1 MTFAPAAW
9 QHRTPG
15 EAGQVTGSGAAAPAE
30 GAGGA
35 RTWRLTAAVF
45 LVALVILILNARGQ
59 IFFDTKLGVDLDPA
73 GFYARLWQLWNPDE
87 WFGTL
92 QDQYIGYAFP
102 MAPFYL
108 AGQLLKVPVWL
119 MERFWLSL
127 LIAAGFAGLVKLGE
141 ALRIGTDRSR
151 VVAGLAFALWP
162 TFTIVIGSTSAGI
175 LPGLLV
181 PWAVLPLVRAA
192 GGGSLVRAAARSGV
206 AVLCMGGVN
215 ATSTLDVLIL
225 PAVFILT
232 QLRGRRLAALAAL
245 WAGAAGLATA
255 WWVVPLLLQAK
266 YSFNFLPYV
275 EQSATTTG
283 TMSAATF
290 LRGAGNWTA
299 YLNLGQPWLQAGWV
313 MVAYPIAIIA
323 AAVAAATGLLGLA
336 RRDLPAGG
344 WLRWSVGI
352 AALIALAGYPGPLG
366 GLFHQPVDQL
376 LNGFAAPLR
385 SVYKVEPVA
394 AAALA
399 LGIAHGLVLRTRRPA
414 LAADPA
420 PRALWH
426 LIAAPVIGLV
436 LLGLAYPQVSGRVL
450 NSGSFGSVPPYWYQ
464 AAAYLKLHSPR
475 APALVVPAAAHG
487 TFLWGEPIDDPLEPL
502 ASSPWAAQGLVP
514 YGGAGSELLLRSVEA
529 AVNSGERIPGLAA
542 TLRRSGIRYV
552 VVRNDLSPTSIG
564 YTPPQVVHQA
574 LASSGFHR
582 VAAFGGGVGGGNG
595 SQGAPQAQVAL
606 AAYPAVEIFA
616 AGNAAG
622 PPPAAV
628 ALPVSKT
635 VLVNGG
641 PDALL
646 QLIGQRV
653 LPVSA
658 PAVIAGDRLAA
669 RPALWAVTDTLPRT
683 DHAFGLIDPTASYT
697 YTATGTNPAQD
708 PLGKAGGPPRQLLPV
723 PAAGHQTVAVLAGAA
738 TVTASSAGSWLAET
752 PQIDP
757 VNVFDDDPN
766 TVWSEADPTT
776 AVGQWVQIT
785 FDHRIVLPDSIG
797 VTLLDDQAARPV
809 PVRLTVRTDT
819 GVMTSAVRPT
829 AAPQPLQV
837 PPGPTRTVRIT
848 IAAVRGGVPGGPGA
862 GFADVSIPGVRV
874 TRYLKSPQDAAGGRA
889 AATAFSFERPVPS
902 PASLANVAAYP
913 PMARTFATSSQGW
926 FKLAA
931 SGLAVPGPD
940 LDAILSQLTPVRKNT
955 LEVTASSTWASLPSL
970 AAANL
975 LRRDHPGAW
984 IAGGPKPV
992 IRLTW
997 RGERTIRRMVI
1008 QSLPGFA
1015 AAPEAIKIT
1024 SPQGTRYAS
1033 IGLDGLTEIVPP
1045 LTTSKMTISFPVV
1058 QYTASAQPGSG
1069 QTQQLPVGLSKL
1081 SIPALAGLQT
1091 ATLAPGTRFALPCG
1105 SGPNVTI
1112 DGHQLR
1118 TEVSGKVGGL
1128 ISFQPVHI
1136 RLCGARSEVQ
1146 LTPGQHWLTAARP
1159 GGFTITD
1166 LSLVSGR
1173 WSAVARGGPGPTSA
1187 AAAARSV
1194 RVVSWKPEYRQVRI
1208 GPGAASYL
1216 ELHQNANPGWIASLD
1231 GKALTPV
1238 RLDGWQQ
1245 GFIVPAGSGGT
1256 VTLTFQ
1262 PVKFYHVWIIFSA
1275 AGALVLLLV
1284 ATVRRRRRRVAEQM
1298 DRALPAGHEPY
1309 GLPPRAA
1316 AAGPV
1321 AAAGPA
1327 AAGPAAIGPAAAG
1340 PAAAGPAQQAAAGPD
1355 RPESA
1360 RDAFSGGQADSVAP
1374 LYSVAEWEAYTAGH
1388 GGPDRAGP
1396 GRAGPGQGD
1405 AANGGTGHGESASGE
1420 PAQGEPGHG
1429 ESASGQAGHGG
1440 SGDGGPGDG
1449 ALPGQPRARRVL
1461 AAFAR
1466 VRARVWAAPAA
1477 PAAPGGLQP
1486 AAATD
1491 PGAPGGRAWSAYLT
1505 YLTYLGHQPWP
1516 GVLALAGL
1524 LAVIGGPLVLAVPVV
1539 AVVAYRWPG
1548 WLSGIAAAGMIAA
1561 GVLTALAAHPA
1572 LAGTGAFGAPAQ
1584 ACALIAL
1591 TAALM
1596 PVLPGRQAVAT

>member
-1 MTFAPAAW
+1 M
-9 QHRTPG
+9 
-15 EAGQVTGSGAAAPAE
+15 TGSGATATADTD
-30 GAGGA
+30 GA

-73 GFYARLWQLWNPDE
+73 GFYSRLWHLWNPDE

-119 MERFWLSL
+119 TERFWLSL
-127 LIAAGFAGLVKLGE
+127 LIAAGFAGLVKLAE
-141 ALRIGTDRSR
+141 ALRVGTDRSR
-151 VVAGLAFALWP
+151 IVAGLAFALWP

-181 PWAVLPLVRAA
+181 PWTVLPLVRAA

-225 PAVFILT
+225 PAVFILM
-232 QLRGRRLAALAAL
+232 QVRGRRRIVLAAL
-245 WAGAAGLATA
+245 WTGAVAAATA

-313 MVAYPIAIIA
+313 MVADPMAILA
-323 AAVAAATGLLGLA
+323 AAVAAAMGLLGLA

-344 WLRWSVGI
+344 WLRLSLGL
-352 AALIALAGYPGPLG
+352 AALVALAGYPGPLG
-366 GLFHQPVDQL
+366 GLLHQPVDQL

-394 AAALA
+394 AAVLA
-399 LGIAHGLVLRTRRPA
+399 LGIAHALVLRTRRAA

-426 LIAAPVIGLV
+426 LIAAPVIALV

-542 TLRRSGIRYV
+542 TLSRSGIRYI

-574 LASSGFHR
+574 LASSGFRR
-582 VAAFGGGVGGGNG
+582 VAAFGGGSSGTAGK
-595 SQGAPQAQVAL
+595 GAPHAAL
-606 AAYPAVEIFA
+606 TSYPAVEIFA
-616 AGNAAG
+616 AGNAG
-622 PPPAAV
+622 TLPPAAAV

-653 LPVSA
+653 LPASA
-658 PAVIAGDRLAA
+658 PAVIAGDRPAA
-669 RPALWAVTDTLPRT
+669 RPELWAITDALPRA
-683 DHAFGLIDPTASYT
+683 DHAFGVIDPGASYT
-697 YTATGTNPAQD
+697 YTATGTNPAHD
-708 PLGKAGGPPRQLLPV
+708 PLGDAGAPPRQLLPV
-723 PAAGHQTVAVLAGAA
+723 SSAGHQTVAVLRGAA
-738 TVTASSAGSWLAET
+738 AVTASSAGSWLAET

-757 VNVFDDDPN
+757 VNVFDNNPS

-785 FDHRIVLPDSIG
+785 FDHRIDLPGSIG
-797 VTLLDDQAARPV
+797 VTLLADQAARPV
-809 PVRLTVRTDT
+809 PVRLTVRTDA

-829 AAPQPLQV
+829 AAPQALQV

-862 GFADVSIPGVRV
+862 GFADVSIPGVTV
-874 TRYLKSPQDAAGGRA
+874 TRYLKAPQDAAGQRA
-889 AATAFSFERPVPS
+889 AAAAFSFERPVPS
-902 PASLANVAAYP
+902 PASLANVAAFP
-913 PMARTFATSSQGW
+913 PMARTFTTTTQGW
-926 FKLAA
+926 FKLTA
-931 SGLAVPGPD
+931 SGLAVPGPG
-940 LDAILSQLTPVRKNT
+940 LDAILSTLTPSRRNT
-955 LEVTASSTWASLPSL
+955 LEVTASSTWASLPGL

-984 IAGGPKPV
+984 VAGGPKPV

-997 RGERTIRRMVI
+997 QGRRTIRRMVI
-1008 QSLPGFA
+1008 QPLPGFA

-1045 LTTSKMTISFPVV
+1045 LTTSQMTISFPVV
-1058 QYTASAQPGSG
+1058 QYAASGSAG
-1069 QTQQLPVGLSKL
+1069 QIQQLPVGLSRL
-1081 SIPALAGLQT
+1081 SIPALAGLHT
-1091 ATLAPGTRFALPCG
+1091 ATLAASTRFALPCG
-1105 SGPNVTI
+1105 SGPDVTV
-1112 DGHQLR
+1112 DGHAFR
-1118 TEVSGKVGGL
+1118 TTVAGKVGGL
-1128 ISFQPVHI
+1128 IRFQPVRI
-1136 RLCGARSEVQ
+1136 RLCGTRSEVL
-1146 LTPGQHWLTAARP
+1146 LTPGRHWLAAARP
-1159 GGFTITD
+1159 GAFTITD
-1166 LSLVSGR
+1166 LSLFSGR
-1173 WSAVARGGPGPTSA
+1173 WSAVAGGGQGPASA
-1187 AAAARSV
+1187 SAGPARSV
-1194 RVVSWKPEYRQVRI
+1194 AVLAWQPESRQVRV
-1208 GPGAASYL
+1208 GPGVASYL
-1216 ELHQNANPGWIASLD
+1216 ELHQNANPGWAASLD
-1231 GKALTPV
+1231 GRALTPV

-1245 GFIVPAGSGGT
+1245 GFVVPAGSGGV

-1262 PVKFYHVWIIFSA
+1262 PVKFYHVWIILSA
-1275 AGALVLLLV
+1275 AAALALLLV
-1284 ATVRRRRRRVAEQM
+1284 ATVRRRRRRVTELM
-1298 DRALPAGHEPY
+1298 DRALPAGYVPA

-1316 AAGPV
+1316 APG
-1321 AAAGPA
+1321 
-1327 AAGPAAIGPAAAG
+1327 
-1340 PAAAGPAQQAAAGPD
+1340 QQAVPQPD
-1355 RPESA
+1355 PPEPA
-1360 RDAFSGGQADSVAP
+1360 WDAFHRGQTDADAP
-1374 LYSVAEWEAYTAGH
+1374 LYSAAAWEAYTAGP
-1388 GGPDRAGP
+1388 GGPGP
-1396 GRAGPGQGD
+1396 GGPFEVD
-1405 AANGGTGHGESASGE
+1405 APYSGTGHGESGDDPQDDGAR
-1420 PAQGEPGHG
+1420 
-1429 ESASGQAGHGG
+1429 SGQAT
-1440 SGDGGPGDG
+1440 
-1449 ALPGQPRARRVL
+1449 ARRAL

-1466 VRARVWAAPAA
+1466 ARARVGSAPAA
-1477 PAAPGGLQP
+1477 QGGPPPVAPGTPGGAQPP
-1486 AAATD
+1486 AAA
-1491 PGAPGGRAWSAYLT
+1491 GWRSWLARYGG
-1505 YLTYLGHQPWP
+1505 QPWL
-1516 GVLALAGL
+1516 GVLALAAL

-1539 AVVAYRWPG
+1539 AVIGYRWPG
-1548 WLSGIAAAGMIAA
+1548 WLSGVAAAGMTAA

-1572 LAGTGAFGAPAQ
+1572 LPGTGAFGAPAQ
-1584 ACALIAL
+1584 ACALMAL
-1591 TAALM
+1591 AAALL
-1596 PVLPGRQAVAT
+1596 PVLPVRPAAAP

>member
-1 MTFAPAAW
+1 
-9 QHRTPG
+9 
-15 EAGQVTGSGAAAPAE
+15 VTGSGAAATAD
-30 GAGGA
+30 GAAATADGAGA

-45 LVALVILILNARGQ
+45 LVALVVLILNARGQ

-73 GFYARLWQLWNPDE
+73 GFYARLWHLWNPDE

-119 MERFWLSL
+119 TERLWLSL
-127 LIAAGFAGLVKLGE
+127 LIAVGFAGLIKLAE

-151 VVAGLAFALWP
+151 IVAGLAFALWP

-181 PWAVLPLVRAA
+181 PWAVLPLVRAG

-232 QLRGRRLAALAAL
+232 QPRGRRLAVLAAL
-245 WAGAAGLATA
+245 WAGAVGLATA

-323 AAVAAATGLLGLA
+323 AAIAAATGLLGLA

-344 WLRWSVGI
+344 WLRLSVGI

-376 LNGFAAPLR
+376 LNGVAAPLR

-394 AAALA
+394 AAVLA
-399 LGIAHGLVLRTRRPA
+399 LGIAHALVLRTRRA
-414 LAADPA
+414 AIAADPA

-426 LIAAPVIGLV
+426 LIAAPMIALV

-450 NSGSFGSVPPYWYQ
+450 NSGSFSSVPRYWYQ

-502 ASSPWAAQGLVP
+502 AGSPWAAQGLVP

-542 TLRRSGIRYV
+542 TLSRSGIRYV

-564 YTPPQVVHQA
+564 YTPPRAVHQA
-574 LASSGFHR
+574 LVSSGFR
-582 VAAFGGGVGGGNG
+582 QVAAFGGGVSGGVSGG
-595 SQGAPQAQVAL
+595 QSGAGAAQAQP
-606 AAYPAVEIFA
+606 AASYPAVEIFA
-616 AGNAAG
+616 AGSEAG
-622 PPPAAV
+622 LPPPAAV
-628 ALPVSKT
+628 ALPVSRT

-646 QLIGQRV
+646 QLIGQHV

-697 YTATGTNPAQD
+697 YTATGTNPADD
-708 PLGKAGGPPRQLLPV
+708 PLGNAGDQPRQLLPV
-723 PAAGHQTVAVLAGAA
+723 ASAGHQTVAVLAGAA

-757 VNVFDDDPN
+757 VNVFDNNPS
-766 TVWSEADPTT
+766 TVWSEANPTT
-776 AVGQWVQIT
+776 AAGQWVQIT
-785 FDHRIVLPDSIG
+785 FGHRIVLPDSIG
-797 VTLLDDQAARPV
+797 ITLLDDQAARPV
-809 PVRLTVRTDT
+809 PRRLTVRTDT
-819 GVMTSAVRPT
+819 GVVTSAVRQT
-829 AAPQPLQV
+829 GTPQTLQV
-837 PPGPTRTVRIT
+837 PPGPTRTLRIT

-862 GFADVSIPGVRV
+862 GFVGVSIPGVTV
-874 TRYLKSPQDAAGGRA
+874 TRYLKPPQDAAGERA

-913 PMARTFATSSQGW
+913 PLARTFATSSQGW
-926 FKLAA
+926 FKLTA
-931 SGLAVPGPD
+931 SGLAVPGPA
-940 LDAILSQLTPVRKNT
+940 LDAILSRLTPARTNT

-997 RGERTIRRMVI
+997 RGQRTIRRMVI

-1024 SPQGTRYAS
+1024 SPQGIRYAS

-1058 QYTASAQPGSG
+1058 QYAASGQPGSG
-1069 QTQQLPVGLSKL
+1069 QSQQLPVGLAKL
-1081 SIPALAGLQT
+1081 SIPALAGLHT
-1091 ATLAPGTRFALPCG
+1091 ATLAPGTTFALPCG
-1105 SGPNVTI
+1105 SGPQVTI
-1112 DGHQLR
+1112 DGHPLP
-1118 TEVSGKVGGL
+1118 TTVSGKVGGL

-1146 LTPGQHWLTAARP
+1146 LTPGRHWLMAARP
-1159 GGFTITD
+1159 GAFTITD
-1166 LSLVSGR
+1166 LSLISGR
-1173 WSAVARGGPGPTSA
+1173 WSAVAAGGQGQTTPA
-1187 AAAARSV
+1187 AGASRSV
-1194 RVVSWKPEYRQVRI
+1194 QVLGWKPEYRQVRV

-1216 ELHQNANPGWIASLD
+1216 ELHQNANPGWTASLD
-1231 GKALTPV
+1231 GRALTPV

-1245 GFIVPAGSGGT
+1245 GFVVPAGGGGI

-1262 PVKFYHVWIIFSA
+1262 PVKFYHVWIILSA

-1284 ATVRRRRRRVAEQM
+1284 ATVRRRRRRVTEQM
-1298 DRALPAGHEPY
+1298 DRALPADLVLDGS
-1309 GLPPRAA
+1309 PPPPSATAPGVRVRAA
-1316 AAGPV
+1316 PAVPGGPL
-1321 AAAGPA
+1321 PA
-1327 AAGPAAIGPAAAG
+1327 AAG
-1340 PAAAGPAQQAAAGPD
+1340 
-1355 RPESA
+1355 
-1360 RDAFSGGQADSVAP
+1360 
-1374 LYSVAEWEAYTAGH
+1374 
-1388 GGPDRAGP
+1388 
-1396 GRAGPGQGD
+1396 
-1405 AANGGTGHGESASGE
+1405 
-1420 PAQGEPGHG
+1420 
-1429 ESASGQAGHGG
+1429 
-1440 SGDGGPGDG
+1440 
-1449 ALPGQPRARRVL
+1449 
-1461 AAFAR
+1461 
-1466 VRARVWAAPAA
+1466 
-1477 PAAPGGLQP
+1477 AAPGARARP
-1486 AAATD
+1486 AYH
-1491 PGAPGGRAWSAYLT
+1491 GY
-1505 YLTYLGHQPWP
+1505 QPW
-1516 GVLALAGL
+1516 LGL
-1524 LAVIGGPLVLAVPVV
+1524 LALVALLAVVGGPMALAVPVV
-1539 AVVAYRWPG
+1539 AVVACRWPG
-1548 WLSGIAAAGMIAA
+1548 WLGWIAAAGMVAA

-1572 LAGTGAFGAPAQ
+1572 LPGTGAFGAPAQ

-1591 TAALM
+1591 AAALM
-1596 PVLPGRQAVAT
+1596 PVLPDRQAAAT